1 MTTLQPVLDGAGTMP
16 PQPPRVTATYT
27 RLAAR
32 QAARAD
38 ALALK
43 ALLAPVTGRTRV
55 AQVLTL
61 IASAATVVPFIGI
74 VEIGRTLVAGNA
86 ADTSRIWTI
95 VAVVIGALLVRTWA
109 SGTALT
115 LTHLADGDLQRS
127 LRRRIVDT
135 LGRLPLGWFN
145 GTSSGEVRKAVQQDV
160 GELHFLVAHAAV
172 ENTGALATP
181 AFGLAYCFSLDW
193 RLGLLAIGTA
203 PVYLLVYLWLGRD
216 VRVQMERMNAGV
228 ARISATIVEFIAG
241 VAVVKTFGE
250 TGRAHQ
256 RFADAAE
263 EFNDGFA
270 EWMGPMVRVKAA
282 SSIFIEA
289 PTVLLVNLAGGYW
302 LVRSG
307 WVAPIDVLGSTLV
320 AMTIPAAVLAVGYS
334 AGIRKQAQA
343 AAGRLVRLLDQPKL
357 KVSSN
362 PQLPQGN
369 SVDFDG
375 VSFSYDGTSTVL
387 HEVDLTLEPATMT
400 ALVGA
405 SGSGKSTL
413 ATLVPRFHDATAGTV
428 RVGGVD
434 VREIDPAVLYRHVGF
449 VLQDV
454 QLLGVSVADNI
465 RLGRPGATNEEV
477 YQAAEAAHVHD
488 RILALPR
495 GYDSVVGEDAHFSGG
510 EAQRVSIAR
519 ALLADTPV
527 LVLDEATASADPDS
541 EAQIQAAL
549 SRLIAGRTV
558 LVIAHRLGSI
568 VGADNIVVL
577 DAGRVVEQ
585 GRHDELL
592 ARGGR
597 YAAMWQVYSDGNPE
611 PVPLLRAPEQ
621 NMEGAR

>member
-1 MTTLQPVLDGAGTMP
+1 MITVQAAPT
-16 PQPPRVTATYT
+16 PPRATARYNQ
-27 RLAAR
+27 LAAR
-32 QAARAD
+32 QATRAD

-43 ALLAPVTGRTRV
+43 ALLAPVAGRSRI
-55 AQVLTL
+55 AQLLTL
-61 IASAATVVPFIGI
+61 VASAATIAPFVGI
-74 VEIGRTLVAGNA
+74 VEIGRTLLTDGA
-86 ADTSRIWTI
+86 ADPSRIWTI
-95 VAVVIGALLVRTWA
+95 VAAVIAALLVRTWA
-109 SGTALT
+109 NGAAMT
-115 LTHLADGDLQRS
+115 LTHLADGDLQRA

-135 LGRLPLGWFN
+135 LGRLPLGWF
-145 GTSSGEVRKAVQQDV
+145 GSTSSGEVRKAVQQDV
-160 GELHFLVAHAAV
+160 GELHFLVAHSAV

-181 AFGLAYCFSLDW
+181 AFGLAYCFALDW

-203 PVYLLVYLWLGRD
+203 PVYLGVYMWLGRD
-216 VRVQMERMNAGV
+216 VRVQMERMNDGIG
-228 ARISATIVEFIAG
+228 RISATIVEFIAG

-250 TGRAHQ
+250 TGRAHK
-256 RFADAAE
+256 RFAEAAE

-270 EWMGPMVRVKAA
+270 AWMGPMVRVKAA

-302 LVRSG
+302 FVRSG

-334 AGIRKQAQA
+334 AGVRKQAQA

-357 KVSSN
+357 KVSAE
-362 PQLPQGN
+362 PLEPHDN
-369 SVDFDG
+369 SVEFDG
-375 VSFSYDGTSTVL
+375 VGFSYAGADTVL
-387 HEVDLTLEPATMT
+387 HDVDLRLAPGTIT
-400 ALVGA
+400 ALVGP

-413 ATLVPRFHDATAGTV
+413 ATLVPRFHDATTGVV

-434 VREIDPAVLYRHVGF
+434 VRDVDPAVLYRHVGF

-454 QLLGVSVADNI
+454 QLLGISVADNI
-465 RLGRPGATNEEV
+465 RLGRPDASAEDV
-477 YQAAEAAHVHD
+477 YQAAEAAHIHD
-488 RILALPR
+488 RILDLPR

-568 VGADNIVVL
+568 VGVDNIVVL
-577 DAGRVVEQ
+577 ADGRVVEQ

-592 ARGGR
+592 SRDGR
-597 YAAMWQVYSDGNPE
+597 YAQMWQVYSAGSDLKE
-611 PVPLLRAPEQ
+611 A
-621 NMEGAR
+621 AR

>member
-1 MTTLQPVLDGAGTMP
+1 MTTVQA
-16 PQPPRVTATYT
+16 PPRATARYNQ
-27 RLAAR
+27 LAAR
-32 QAARAD
+32 QSARAD
-38 ALALK
+38 ALALR
-43 ALLAPVTGRTRV
+43 ALLAPVAGRSRI
-55 AQVLTL
+55 AQLLTL
-61 IASAATVVPFIGI
+61 VASAATIAPFIGI
-74 VEIGRTLVAGNA
+74 VEIGRTLLTEGA
-86 ADTSRIWTI
+86 ADPSRIWTI
-95 VAVVIGALLVRTWA
+95 VAAVIAALLVRTWA
-109 SGTALT
+109 NGTAMT
-115 LTHLADGDLQRS
+115 LTHLADGDLQRA
-127 LRRRIVDT
+127 LRQRIVDT
-135 LGRLPLGWFN
+135 LGRLPLGWFG
-145 GTSSGEVRKAVQQDV
+145 GTSSGDVRKAVQQDV
-160 GELHFLVAHAAV
+160 GELHFLVAHSAV

-181 AFGLAYCFSLDW
+181 AFGLAYCFALDW

-203 PVYLLVYLWLGRD
+203 PVYLGVYMWLGRD
-216 VRVQMERMNAGV
+216 VRVQMERMNDGIG
-228 ARISATIVEFIAG
+228 RISATIVEFIAG

-250 TGRAHQ
+250 TGRAHK
-256 RFADAAE
+256 RFAEAAE

-270 EWMGPMVRVKAA
+270 AWMGPMVRVKAA
-282 SSIFIEA
+282 SSIFVEA

-302 LVRSG
+302 FVRSG

-334 AGIRKQAQA
+334 AGVRKQAQA

-357 KVSSN
+357 KV
-362 PQLPQGN
+362 PAEPREPHDN
-369 SVDFDG
+369 SVEFDG
-375 VSFSYDGTSTVL
+375 VGFSYDGAEAVL
-387 HEVDLTLEPATMT
+387 HDVDLRLAPGTIT
-400 ALVGA
+400 ALVGP

-413 ATLVPRFHDATAGTV
+413 ATLVPRFHDATTGVV

-434 VREIDPAVLYRHVGF
+434 VRDIDPAVLYRHVGF

-454 QLLGVSVADNI
+454 QLLGISVADNI
-465 RLGRPGATNEEV
+465 RLGRPGAPAEDV
-477 YQAAEAAHVHD
+477 YQAAEAAHIHD
-488 RILALPR
+488 RILDLPR

-577 DAGRVVEQ
+577 ADGRVVEQ

-592 ARGGR
+592 SRDGR
-597 YAAMWQVYSDGNPE
+597 YAQMWQVYSVGSD
-611 PVPLLRAPEQ
+611 LREA
-621 NMEGAR
+621 AR